1 MSTSFIKQVSGEGA
15 KVAVEPQITQRG
27 DPGST
32 DSADSADYADGI
44 DEYGEPLLDP
54 QMTQM
59 TQIHVVL
66 RFEAQ
71 RCFRPLT
78 YRKNPLYSRNSC
90 KL

>member
-1 MSTSFIKQVSGEGA
+1 VQRAVVMSTSFIKQVSGEGA

-27 DPGST
+27 DPG
-32 DSADSADYADGI
+32 SADYADGI